1 MARWIGLDIGGKW
14 TGIAMTD
21 ELDIVE
27 PRCTVQTKDL
37 IKELK
42 RYKQEYEIEHV
53 VIGFPLTTKGKI
65 GERAKM
71 VEKVGEEILKK
82 LNLPVSLYDERFTTK
97 DAMEIAKELGKT
109 KDKRLIDRISA
120 TLILRGFL
128 EDN

>member
-1 MARWIGLDIGGKW
+1 
-14 TGIAMTD
+14 MTD

-27 PRCTVQTKDL
+27 PRGTVQTKDL

-42 RYKQEYEIEHV
+42 RYKQEYEIERV

>member
-27 PRCTVQTKDL
+27 PRGTVQTKDL

-42 RYKQEYEIEHV
+42 RYKQEYEIERV

-120 TLILRGFL
+120 TLILRRFL

>member
-27 PRCTVQTKDL
+27 PRDTIQTKDL
-37 IKELK
+37 VKELK
-42 RYKQEYEIEHV
+42 RYKQEYEIEGV

-71 VEKVGEEILKK
+71 VEKVREDILNE
-82 LNLPVSLYDERFTTK
+82 LNLPVHLYDERFTTK
-97 DAMEIAKELGKT
+97 DALEIAKELGKT